1 MEKNLLDGY
10 KGQPIEDIIRIKGS
24 KDNSNILK
32 ASKAIDIYTI
42 AQPPY
47 SRYCGN

>member
-1 MEKNLLDGY
+1 MEKDLLDRH
-10 KGQPIEDIIRIKGS
+10 KGQFLEDTMRTKGS
-24 KDNSNILK
+24 KDNINILK